1 MKKLLLLG
9 LSSLA
14 VTAHAWEPTYYVGSG
29 ASFWQFAPHK
39 LNENFTIST
48 VEAQAGVDLTPYTAL
63 EARIG
68 AGLNTARE
76 TVNGFEMEMEATYF
90 GSIYFKP
97 QLRGEK
103 ASLYGLLGMTSVEMD
118 VNDRFESDTYTDMSY
133 GFGVSF
139 VMNPH
144 VDLTAEWKKLINAEE
159 FDARGGTIG
168 FNYRF

>member
-29 ASFWQFAPHK
+29 ASSWQFHPH
-39 LNENFTIST
+39 EFGHNFTIGT
-48 VEAQAGVDLTPYTAL
+48 IEAQAGVDLTPYTAV
-63 EARIG
+63 EGRIG

-76 TVNGFEMEMEATYF
+76 TINSVEVEMEATYY

-103 ASLYGLLGMTSVEMD
+103 ASLYGLLGMTTVEMD
-118 VNDRFESDTYTDMSY
+118 VNTQLESDTYTDMAY
-133 GFGVSF
+133 GIGVSF
-139 VMNPH
+139 VMSPH